1 MSRRAFFYETKSGVR
16 QKKDLPTGK
25 TMKSIDV
32 GLVFMII
39 LQRVHSIAN
48 DCP

>member
-1 MSRRAFFYETKSGVR
+1 MLFPIK
-16 QKKDLPTGK
+16 QKVMLDKKELLTGQ